1 MTHSSAASKTRSGR
15 TAGRSAVPLSG
26 HEQRLLEQIE
36 RALYAEDPKFA
47 STVSSTNLRTHA
59 RRRIVWSVI
68 GFLLG
73 IGALVTGVMIQTV
86 PLAVIGFLIMFF
98 SVVYAISQS
107 KRLFGKPDLR
117 VVGSTSPPKARP
129 RKHQRSSFL
138 RRMEERFRRRF
149 DDQ

>member
-1 MTHSSAASKTRSGR
+1 
-15 TAGRSAVPLSG
+15 VPLSE

-59 RRRIVWSVI
+59 RRRIIWSVI

-73 IGALVTGVMIQTV
+73 LGALLAGVVVAV

-98 SVVYAISQS
+98 SVVYAISQY
-107 KRLFGKPDLR
+107 KRLFGKGKPDLR
-117 VVGSTSPPKARP
+117 VVGSTSPPKARS
-129 RKHQRSSFL
+129 RKQQRSSFL

-149 DDQ
+149 DER

>member
-1 MTHSSAASKTRSGR
+1 M
-15 TAGRSAVPLSG
+15 PLSE

-73 IGALVTGVMIQTV
+73 IGALLAGVAVSV
-86 PLAVIGFLIMFF
+86 PLAVIGFLVMFF

-117 VVGSTSPPKARP
+117 VVGSTSPPKARS
-129 RKHQRSSFL
+129 RKQRSSFL

-149 DDQ
+149 DER

>member
-1 MTHSSAASKTRSGR
+1 
-15 TAGRSAVPLSG
+15 VPLSE

-73 IGALVTGVMIQTV
+73 IGALLAGVVVAV

-117 VVGSTSPPKARP
+117 VVGSTSPPKARS
-129 RKHQRSSFL
+129 RKHRSSFL

-149 DDQ
+149 DER

>member
-1 MTHSSAASKTRSGR
+1 
-15 TAGRSAVPLSG
+15 VPLSE

-68 GFLLG
+68 GFVLG
-73 IGALVTGVMIQTV
+73 IGALLTGAVVKSV
-86 PLAVIGFLIMFF
+86 PLAVIGFLVMFATA
-98 SVVYAISQS
+98 VYAFSQS

-117 VVGSTSPPKARP
+117 VVGGSASSPGGRPKG
-129 RKHQRSSFL
+129 RKPHRSSL
-138 RRMEERFRRRF
+138 MKRMEERFRRRF

>member
-1 MTHSSAASKTRSGR
+1 
-15 TAGRSAVPLSG
+15 VPLSE

-59 RRRIVWSVI
+59 RRRIIWSVI

-73 IGALVTGVMIQTV
+73 IGALLAGVVIAV
-86 PLAVIGFLIMFF
+86 PLAVVGFLIMFF

-117 VVGSTSPPKARP
+117 VVGSTSPPKARS

-149 DDQ
+149 DER